1 MTRERHSPTRSSREP
16 ASREPASREPAQR
29 HTGRSET
36 NGALPLLQRHDPC
49 QRVSGALS
57 ESRPGNDLPFGHVS
71 ALSADIVG
79 ESHGIGLSVLWTVL
93 SDRSRLPLTR

>member
-1 MTRERHSPTRSSREP
+1 MTRERHDLIRSHREQ
-16 ASREPASREPAQR
+16 AQR
-29 HTGRSET
+29 HTGRPET
-36 NGALPLLQRHDPC
+36 NSAAPASQRHGPC

-71 ALSADIVG
+71 ALSAEIVG

-93 SDRSRLPLTR
+93 SDRSRLLLTR